1 MNDNNK
7 TLSPQNAVIGYV
19 GLGIMGLP
27 AARNL
32 TKAGYRVVAW
42 ARREESL
49 APFVKSGGDN
59 AKVAEDL
66 PSLAAQCD
74 VVITNVS
81 DTPDVREVLLGKDG
95 KGGIIDGVKSGAVII
110 DMSTISP
117 AETAEMAE
125 CFAKK
130 DARMLDAPVS
140 GGEKGAIDGTLTFMV
155 GGDEDAFHRAMPVFE
170 AMGKTITHIGKSGA
184 GQTAKACNQIII
196 GATISGVA
204 EAFALARAADV
215 DISKVRAALLGGF
228 AGSKVLELHG
238 ERMIKGD
245 YAPGFKAAL
254 HDKDIG
260 LALSAAS
267 STNTR
272 LPSAELFAARL
283 KRLIKNGGGNKD
295 SSAIAETLTEE

>member
-1 MNDNNK
+1 MSESA
-7 TLSPQNAVIGYV
+7 LSPGSAVIGYV

-32 TKAGYRVVAW
+32 LRAGYRVIGW
-42 ARREESL
+42 ARRAESL
-49 APFVKSGGDN
+49 APLLASEGD
-59 AKVAEDL
+59 VAVADDL

-81 DTPDVREVLLGKDG
+81 DTPDVRAVLLGKDG
-95 KGGIIDGVKSGAVII
+95 KGGIIDGVKGGAVVI

-117 AETAEMAE
+117 AETTTMAE
-125 CFAKK
+125 CFVAKGVK
-130 DARMLDAPVS
+130 MLDAPVS

-155 GGDEDAFHRAMPVFE
+155 GGDEDAFNRAMPVFS
-170 AMGKTITHIGKSGA
+170 AMGKTITRIGESGA

-204 EAFALARAADV
+204 EAFALARSAGV
-215 DISKVRAALLGGF
+215 DIAKVRAALLGGF
-228 AGSKVLELHG
+228 AGSRVLELHG

-260 LALSAAS
+260 LALSAAAS
-267 STNTR
+267 SGVR

-283 KRLIKNGGGNKD
+283 KRLIKAGGGNKD
-295 SSAIAETLTEE
+295 SSAIAEVLDEE

>member
-1 MNDNNK
+1 MTNQL
-7 TLSPQNAVIGYV
+7 LSPESAVVGYV

-32 TKAGYRVVAW
+32 LKAGYQVCAW
-42 ARREESL
+42 ARRKESL
-49 APFVKSGGDN
+49 TPFLQSGGN

-74 VVITNVS
+74 AVITNVS
-81 DTPDVREVLLGKDG
+81 DTPDVREVLLGGEDG
-95 KGGIIDGVKSGAVII
+95 GGIINGIKSGAIVI

-117 AETAEMAE
+117 AETTKMAE
-125 CFAKK
+125 CFAAKG
-130 DARMLDAPVS
+130 ATMLDAPVS

-155 GGDEDAFHRAMPVFE
+155 GGGEDAFARAMPVFE
-170 AMGKTITHIGKSGA
+170 AMGKTITRIGESGA

-204 EAFALARAADV
+204 EAFALARASGANL
-215 DISKVRAALLGGF
+215 SKIRAALLGGF
-228 AGSKVLELHG
+228 AGSRVLELHG
-238 ERMIKGD
+238 ERMIKAD

-267 STNTR
+267 SSDIR

-283 KRLIKNGGGNKD
+283 KRLIKNGGAEKD
-295 SSAIAETLTEE
+295 SSAIAEVLDEE

>member
-1 MNDNNK
+1 MNDK
-7 TLSPQNAVIGYV
+7 SLLSPPDAVIGYI

-27 AARNL
+27 AACNL
-32 TKAGYRVVAW
+32 MKAGYRVCAF
-42 ARREESL
+42 ARRKESL
-49 APFVKSGGDN
+49 TPFVNAGGDK
-59 AKVAEDL
+59 AKLAETL

-81 DTPDVREVLLGKDG
+81 DTPDVRDILLGKDG
-95 KGGIIDGVKSGAVII
+95 AGGIIDGIKSGAVII

-117 AETAEMAE
+117 AETADMAKR
-125 CFAKK
+125 FAVKEVQ
-130 DARMLDAPVS
+130 MLDAPVS
-140 GGEKGAIDGTLTFMV
+140 GGEKGAIEGTLTFMV
-155 GGDEDAFHRAMPVFE
+155 GGDEDTFNRAMPVFS

-204 EAFALARAADV
+204 EAFSLARAAGV

-228 AGSKVLELHG
+228 AGSRVLELHG

-245 YAPGFKAAL
+245 YAPGFKASL

-267 STNTR
+267 SSDIR